1 MPMGRDRRDEGG
13 AVTGRPV
20 ADGRQDDP
28 RTFRDAL
35 VSEVGREASR
45 IRTCASAGLGPPGH
59 PAGRPEP
66 AGGLGHRFSAAA
78 SGGRRLPGLGG
89 FDLFGA
95 LVGGRKR
102 DAHEFHQ
109 ISGMLAAYPTI
120 RCRHA
125 PAVPQLQVM
134 SEDGPLVPVG
144 R

>member
-45 IRTCASAGLGPPGH
+45 IRTCASA
-59 PAGRPEP
+59 
-66 AGGLGHRFSAAA
+66 GLGHRFSAAA